1 MSQRLRGRAEKR
13 FLVRAPMAARFAGLF
28 LMAALVQAA
37 PALAQ
42 GQSVGSLVDRLER
55 LERDLRTLQREFYR
69 DGASATSSTSASPS
83 PASPSPASP
92 TSGTAAAPSSLD
104 APSAAARAELRFAEM
119 EAQIRSLT
127 GQMEEMRFKFTE
139 IGDRLDRLTG
149 DLELR
154 LGALEQGGT
163 GQAGLLNVPQPGVA
177 AMQTPETP
185 PAAVPTSEPVEA
197 TANVANLS
205 PREAYNHAFSLLSS
219 REYAEAERE
228 LKAFL
233 EAHPDDALVPNATYW
248 LGETY
253 YVRNDFRQASVTFL
267 QGYQKDPKGSKAPDN
282 LLKLAKSLGN
292 LREKKQACAT
302 LDRLKKE
309 FPNLPAGLRQRA
321 TDERKRN
328 GCT

>member
-1 MSQRLRGRAEKR
+1 MSQRLRGRAEKG
-13 FLVRAPMAARFAGLF
+13 FLVRTPMAALFAGLF
-28 LMAALVQAA
+28 LMAALAQAA
-37 PALAQ
+37 PAFAQ
-42 GQSVGSLVDRLER
+42 GQGVGSLVDRLER
-55 LERDLRTLQREFYR
+55 LERDLQTLQREFYR
-69 DGASATSSTSASPS
+69 DGASSAASTSASPS
-83 PASPSPASP
+83 PASPA
-92 TSGTAAAPSSLD
+92 SGTAATPSSLD

-119 EAQIRSLT
+119 EAQIRGLT
-127 GQMEEMRFKFTE
+127 GQIEEMRFKFTE

-154 LGALEQGGT
+154 LGALEQGGA
-163 GQAGLLNVPQPGVA
+163 GQAGLLNMPQPGTTAV
-177 AMQTPETP
+177 QTPETP
-185 PAAVPTSEPVEA
+185 PAAVPASEPVEA
-197 TANVANLS
+197 AVNVANLS

-219 REYAEAERE
+219 REYVEAERE